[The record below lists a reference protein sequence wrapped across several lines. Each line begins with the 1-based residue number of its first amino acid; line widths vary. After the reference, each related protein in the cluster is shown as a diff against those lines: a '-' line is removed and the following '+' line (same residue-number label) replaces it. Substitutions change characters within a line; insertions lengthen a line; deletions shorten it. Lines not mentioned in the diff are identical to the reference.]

1 MKKLIS
7 IVLMFTLMAALTGC
21 GSSTQAQTTDTQ
33 AVAEAQEE
41 TAETPE
47 AEDPETEP
55 AETEQQTDEAAV
67 SETEAEPEVKDPVP
81 AEHSDVLVAY
91 FSATGTT
98 KGVAGSDCI
107 CFFGTECRTI
117 CSSGSRSHS
126 STMRKPGGW
135 YFLKTC

>member
-7 IVLMFTLMAALTGC
+7 IVLMFTLMVALTGC

-91 FSATGTT
+91 FGRTFGRTG
-98 KGVAGSDCI
+98 CI
-107 CFFGTECRTI
+107 LLCHRHHKRCCGADRFCDRRRSVPDPGRRTLYR
-117 CSSGSRSHS
+117 G
-126 STMRKPGGW
+126 
-135 YFLKTC
+135 